1 MGYSDMTLLQLK
13 ILCKE
18 RGLMVSGKKDEVII
32 RLMENDEAL
41 APSNQ
46 VISNLS
52 NQNIHHH
59 SNQVLLPNDKD
70 VLMILLGVCIIIYSL
85 FRIWTGFLFLS
96 VGSQA
101 LASMIA
107 IGIGLA
113 FMTGGVLT
121 TMNYKN
127 GLLMT
132 LLVLLFS
139 GLLSLV
145 ATSIFGGLTPLSV
158 DFGDDEFTKTISLMC
173 STTCLVIVG
182 IPFLINMDSMKPG
195 FPPTLENMFFPQR
208 STNNSNQ
215 SVSKATNNST
225 QSVSKITYEC
235 PSCKQTLRIP
245 STYSGLA
252 SCPKCSQQMEI

>member
-1 MGYSDMTLLQLK
+1 MEYTGMTLLELK

-18 RGLMVSGKKDEVII
+18 RGLIVSGKKDDVII
-32 RLMENDEAL
+32 RLMENDDANSP
-41 APSNQ
+41 PSQLISNHDNQYIHHNAHQ
-46 VISNLS
+46 VI
-52 NQNIHHH
+52 
-59 SNQVLLPNDKD
+59 VPNDKD
-70 VLMILLGVCIIIYSL
+70 VLMILLGVAIIIYSL

-101 LASMIA
+101 FASLIA
-107 IGIGLA
+107 IVIGLA
-113 FMTGGVLT
+113 FMSGGILT
-121 TMNYKN
+121 AMNYKN

-158 DFGDDEFTKTISLMC
+158 DFGNDEFTKTISLMC

-182 IPFLINMDSMKPG
+182 VPFLINMNSMKPG
-195 FPPTLENMFFPQR
+195 FPPTLENMFFPQ
-208 STNNSNQ
+208 SS
-215 SVSKATNNST
+215 TNNST

-235 PSCKQTLRIP
+235 PSCKQTLKIP

-252 SCPKCSQQMEI
+252 TCPKCSQQMEI

>member
-1 MGYSDMTLLQLK
+1 MTLLELK

-18 RGLMVSGKKDEVII
+18 RGLIVSGKKDDVII
-32 RLMENDEAL
+32 RLMENDDANSP
-41 APSNQ
+41 PSQLISNHDNQYIHHNAHQ
-46 VISNLS
+46 VI
-52 NQNIHHH
+52 
-59 SNQVLLPNDKD
+59 VPNDKD

-101 LASMIA
+101 FASLIA
-107 IGIGLA
+107 IVIGLA
-113 FMTGGVLT
+113 FMSGGILT
-121 TMNYKN
+121 AMNYKN

-182 IPFLINMDSMKPG
+182 VPFLINMDSMKPG
-195 FPPTLENMFFPQR
+195 FPPTLENMFFPQS
-208 STNNSNQ
+208 STD
-215 SVSKATNNST
+215 NST
-225 QSVSKITYEC
+225 QSVSKVSYEC
-235 PSCKQTLRIP
+235 PSCSQTLRIP

-252 SCPKCSQQMEI
+252 TCPKCSQQMEI